1 MPKKDDSSGGK
12 APTMEYGT
20 GLSDYANFVKY
31 LGKFGTYAAR
41 EAEEEICKGEEK
53 EEEEAS

>member
-1 MPKKDDSSGGK
+1 MPKKDDSGGGK

-31 LGKFGTYAAR
+31 LGKFGTYDAR
-41 EAEEEICKGEEK
+41 EAEEEIC
-53 EEEEAS
+53 